1 MNKQTNID
9 FIDLVHSII
18 SNFIDENYGDIKSI
32 SSVLGPDT
40 LRKEI
45 DFTLGKKHSL
55 DQMKEFIHQYLDYS
69 VKTGNI
75 HFYNQLFSGF
85 STLGYTGDAIVAATN
100 ASMYTYEM
108 SPVATLMEN
117 ELIKKMCQLIGYDNG
132 GGTFVT
138 GGSNGNFLALL
149 AARHKQNP
157 DSKIEGLFNQ
167 RRLVGFVSKDSHY
180 SMLKAANQ
188 SGIGLNNIIQ
198 IPVDSDGKM
207 RLDYLESNIE
217 KVKKKDDIP
226 FFVAATAGTTVRG
239 AFDSINEIGDLCK
252 AHNIWFH
259 IDGSWGGAVL
269 FSSKHQSLISGLEKS
284 DSFTWC
290 AHKILGVPIICSM
303 TVVKD
308 RSILETI
315 NQVSGTDYLFH
326 DNGHMDLGQ
335 LSLQCGRRVDVLK
348 LWLIWK
354 YYGDS
359 DLEKQIDR
367 LFDLASYAK
376 KKVVDSPILAL
387 IPPVEFLNIC
397 FQIKPKNIPDKNL
410 NSFNILV
417 RNQLIKEKGIMVNY
431 ANIGENTCIRLI
443 TTNLDLQ
450 KTHID
455 LFFESLHAVVD
466 ELSS

>member
-1 MNKQTNID
+1 
-9 FIDLVHSII
+9 
-18 SNFIDENYGDIKSI
+18 
-32 SSVLGPDT
+32 
-40 LRKEI
+40 
-45 DFTLGKKHSL
+45 
-55 DQMKEFIHQYLDYS
+55 
-69 VKTGNI
+69 
-75 HFYNQLFSGF
+75 
-85 STLGYTGDAIVAATN
+85 
-100 ASMYTYEM
+100 
-108 SPVATLMEN
+108 
-117 ELIKKMCQLIGYDNG
+117 
-132 GGTFVT
+132 
-138 GGSNGNFLALL
+138 
-149 AARHKQNP
+149 
-157 DSKIEGLFNQ
+157 
-167 RRLVGFVSKDSHY
+167 
-180 SMLKAANQ
+180 
-188 SGIGLNNIIQ
+188 
-198 IPVDSDGKM
+198 
-207 RLDYLESNIE
+207 
-217 KVKKKDDIP
+217 
-226 FFVAATAGTTVRG
+226 
-239 AFDSINEIGDLCK
+239 LCK
-252 AHNIWFH
+252 HHNIWFH
-259 IDGSWGGAVL
+259 IDGLWAGAVL

-290 AHKILGVPIICSM
+290 AHKILGVPPICSL

-326 DNGHMDLGQ
+326 NDGHMDLGH

-359 DLEKQIDR
+359 GLGKKIDR

-376 KKVVDSPILAL
+376 QKVTVSPLLVL

-431 ANIGENTCIRLI
+431 ANIGKITCIRLI

-455 LFFESLHAVVD
+455 LFFESIHTVVD
-466 ELSS
+466 DLTS